1 MIKIS
6 LLILFFLINFSI
18 EADEKELREII
29 KKTYPELIVKSIKKT
44 NFNDLYEIY
53 IAGQIIYSDEK
64 FNFLIV
70 EGRVVNPKTKVDLT
84 SQRLE
89 ELNKVDFDSLPFIN
103 AIKEVRGDGSKSI
116 AVFSDVDCP
125 FCRKL
130 DKETIS
136 KLTDITIYTFLY
148 PLAIHPEAKKKSQQI
163 WCAENK
169 IIAWNNYMM
178 KNTLPQNDGGCD
190 TPIEEN
196 MKLAKKLGISST
208 PTIVVSNGKRIEGA
222 LPFEEIVKLIE

>member
-1 MIKIS
+1 MIKMS

-18 EADEKELREII
+18 EAGEKELREII
-29 KKTYPELIVKSIKKT
+29 KKTYPELIIKSIKKT
-44 NFNDLYEIY
+44 NYNDLYEIY

-70 EGRVVNPKTKVDLT
+70 EGRIVNPKTKVDLT
-84 SQRLE
+84 TARLE
-89 ELNKVDFDSLPFIN
+89 ELNKVDFSSLPFEN
-103 AIKEVRGDGSKSI
+103 AIKEVRGDGSKNI

-136 KLTDITIYTFLY
+136 KLTDVTIYTFLY

-169 IIAWNNYMM
+169 IIAWNNYMT
-178 KNTLPQNDGGCD
+178 NNALPENDGDCS

-196 MKLAKKLGISST
+196 LKLAKKLGISST
-208 PTIVVSNGKRIEGA
+208 PTIVISNGKRIEGA
-222 LPFEEIVKLIE
+222 LPYEEIIKLIE